1 MEIRNDT
8 VLTHPRALVYQT
20 YRDRLPELVSML
32 PNVEYV
38 RVLERREDGETV
50 FLLNEWKAKGDVPE
64 VAQRW
69 IKPEMLRWK
78 DHATWR
84 GVRWE
89 VDWRLE
95 MAFMSDRVKVAGTN
109 RFVDL
114 GPARSRLEL
123 RGDLTIDAAGLPGV
137 PRLLAGRFGAIVER
151 FVLGLVQPNLVR
163 TSEALQRFLD
173 EGR

>member
-8 VLTHPRALVYQT
+8 VLTHPRALVYAT
-20 YRDRLPELVSML
+20 YRDRLSELVAML
-32 PNVEYV
+32 PNIEYL
-38 RVLERREDGETV
+38 RVLSRRDDGETS
-50 FLLNEWKAKGDVPE
+50 FILNEWKAKGEIPE

-78 DHATWR
+78 DHATWH
-84 GVRWE
+84 GARWD

-95 MAFMSDRVKVAGTN
+95 MAFMQDRVSVAGTN

-114 GPARSRLEL
+114 GPSRTRLEL
-123 RGDLTIDAAGLPGV
+123 RGDLTIDARGMPGV
-137 PRLLAGRFGAIVER
+137 PRLLAGKFGAIVER
-151 FVLGLVQPNLVR
+151 FVLGLVQPNLVK
-163 TSEALQRFLD
+163 TGEALQRFLD

>member
-1 MEIRNDT
+1 VEIRNDT
-8 VLTHPRALVYQT
+8 VLSHPRERVYLT
-20 YRDRLPELVSML
+20 YRDRLPELIALL

-38 RVLERREDGETV
+38 RVLDRREDGETV
-50 FLLNEWKAKGDVPE
+50 FLLNEWKAKGEVPD

-84 GVRWE
+84 GARWE

-95 MAFMSDRVKVAGTN
+95 MAFLQDRVRVSGTN
-109 RFVDL
+109 RFVEL
-114 GPARSRLEL
+114 GPARTRLEL
-123 RGDLTIDAAGLPGV
+123 RGDLAIDAAGLPGI
-137 PRLLAGRFGAIVER
+137 PRLLAGKVGGIVER
-151 FVLGLVQPNLVR
+151 FVLALVQPNLVK
-163 TSEALQRFLD
+163 TAEALQRFLD

>member
-1 MEIRNDT
+1 
-8 VLTHPRALVYQT
+8 
-20 YRDRLPELVSML
+20 
-32 PNVEYV
+32 
-38 RVLERREDGETV
+38 
-50 FLLNEWKAKGDVPE
+50 
-64 VAQRW
+64 
-69 IKPEMLRWK
+69 MLRWK